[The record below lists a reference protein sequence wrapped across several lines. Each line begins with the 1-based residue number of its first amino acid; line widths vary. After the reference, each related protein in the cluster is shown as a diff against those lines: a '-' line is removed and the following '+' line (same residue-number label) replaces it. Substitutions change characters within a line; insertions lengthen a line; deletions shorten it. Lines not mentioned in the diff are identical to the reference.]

1 MRTEKVIVNVLAV
14 LTDTKTLARARRAG
28 APYIIR
34 PDIFPVSLILLMEDE
49 LRWSLCPGAH
59 KIFARWKQ
67 RP

>member
-14 LTDTKTLARARRAG
+14 LTDTKTLARAGRTG

-34 PDIFPVSLILLMEDE
+34 ADISPGSLILLMEDE
-49 LRWSLCPGAH
+49 LSWSLCPGAH
-59 KIFARWKQ
+59 KIFACWKQ